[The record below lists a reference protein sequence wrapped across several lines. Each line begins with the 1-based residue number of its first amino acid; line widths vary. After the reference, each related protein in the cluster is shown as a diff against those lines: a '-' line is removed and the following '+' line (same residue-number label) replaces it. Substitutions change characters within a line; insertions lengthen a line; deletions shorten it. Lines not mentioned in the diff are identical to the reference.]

1 MRAGSIPAS
10 LAGQTSGT
18 LPAGTVNSVYTS
30 DGQTLLFQ
38 YTTNAPLTVTGT
50 VMNTGNVPFEQGPV
64 YISESPS
71 GLGTTTFDT

>member
-10 LAGQTSGT
+10 LAGHHPERCRREQ
-18 LPAGTVNSVYTS
+18 SVYTS
-30 DGQTLLFQ
+30 DGQTLLFR